1 MTPSDPVFSGETT
14 GARAFQTKAEF
25 AYQRLRELV
34 LTGALAPGARLDQ
47 DQLAESLAVSRM
59 PLRQALLKLESDG
72 LIQMRP
78 HHSAIVAPLSH
89 SAIEELYAMRRALE
103 GMLAAAGG
111 DKLDDRAFATLD
123 ALLGYMAAAT
133 VAADWRRF
141 VTLDRSFHRTIY
153 ERSGYARAVAEVE
166 RLRDAS
172 DRYILAFASY
182 RNGASSS
189 LSEHD
194 AILNACRKRDAEE
207 VRALTD
213 AHIARGAT
221 VMLQL
226 ADEGAAASAGGETAS
241 ADGDLTRDDSA

>member
-1 MTPSDPVFSGETT
+1 MTSSDLPLRAGEAT

-34 LTGALAPGARLDQ
+34 LTGELAPGARLDQ

-72 LIQMRP
+72 LIQLRP
-78 HHSAIVAPLSH
+78 HHSAIVTPLSH

-103 GMLAAAGG
+103 GMLAAAAG
-111 DKLDDRAFATLD
+111 DKLDDRAIATLD
-123 ALLGYMAAAT
+123 GLLGYMSAAT
-133 VAADWRRF
+133 MAADWRRF

-182 RNGASSS
+182 RDGASSS

-194 AILNACRKRDAEE
+194 AILDACRRRDAEE

-221 VMLQL
+221 VLLQL
-226 ADEGAAASAGGETAS
+226 ADSGGAATTDATLTLE
-241 ADGDLTRDDSA
+241 DGS